1 MHRPLVGYAWHG
13 VDSVP
18 RDDGACAW
26 LPSRLQLRARGVHI
40 QVAAARPLL
49 PHPKADPVGRPPPS
63 ALLSS
68 EIKCAEKSRDDAE
81 TAAPSRYNAIPP
93 EYQLG
98 PHKSVYTIDFARKP
112 KCHLFGRPPGDNKL
126 SIETL
131 VATSGDA
138 AGGGS
143 AVFGPCFRPCTN
155 FDTVFQVHAELEPRA

>member
-1 MHRPLVGYAWHG
+1 MTITLFPSELCSFHRY
-13 VDSVP
+13 S
-18 RDDGACAW
+18 RACFRR
-26 LPSRLQLRARGVHI
+26 SFRLAF
-40 QVAAARPLL
+40 
-49 PHPKADPVGRPPPS
+49 
-63 ALLSS
+63 SS